1 MKIILILLVLATTV
15 IFTGMFIRTTMSS
28 VRATAPAF
36 DHSNCQYPYRASNP
50 LNGCDNTDPA
60 CPLEIKGGTCEGYN
74 PTPKQLAPWVGSNNQ
89 APAIVEQPVKANTV
103 KHKTCKL

>member
-28 VRATAPAF
+28 VGAAAPAF
-36 DHSNCQYPYRASNP
+36 DYSNCQYPNRESNP
-50 LNGCDNTDPA
+50 PNGCDNTDPA
-60 CPLEIKGGTCEGYN
+60 RPECMKSGKENCDLPSN
-74 PTPKQLAPWVGSNNQ
+74 PSV
-89 APAIVEQPVKANTV
+89 IVEQPVKSNTV